1 MDTGFVCPAYDGSNP
16 AYMQT
21 LKTGNGEGFDFEDI
35 FFPATTTTSA
45 AAGTIPDGFWGRN
58 GSAGNV
64 CYLGASWVDG
74 VRAGL
79 FACYLLHPA
88 SYAATSIG
96 CRLAKM

>member
-1 MDTGFVCPAYDGSNP
+1 
-16 AYMQT
+16 MQT

-64 CYLGASWVDG
+64 CYLGAYWVDG

-79 FACYLLHPA
+79 FACDLVESPA
-88 SYAATSIG
+88 YAVASIG